1 MNRCIDVNIRVTL
14 VSIVFVLCTVYSTS
28 QILFIKSDGDSLV
41 KAGIDLIYNV
51 KFDSAHQKFEAVKR
65 MYPLHPAGY
74 FMDAMVDWW
83 RISLDRSTKKYDKQ
97 FLDKIQRVLDVCETA
112 IGKDRSDVVALF
124 FKGGAL
130 GFRGRYWALRED
142 WLSAADDG
150 STALPILQECQKI
163 APSNRD
169 IMIGTGIYNYFAA
182 MMPEKYPMLKPVMM
196 FLPSGDKKIGILQ
209 LRAAANSAKYA
220 AVEAKVVLVQLYY
233 DFEQSPSEAL
243 PYAKELAQQ
252 YPDNPYFQRAFGRCL
267 VQLGP
272 LDTMEILWRNV
283 IISCLNKRT
292 GYDRHAAR
300 EALYYVGLSRMLHN
314 DYDMA
319 LKYFYKCDEASRILD
334 QDPSGFMVKLNLKIG
349 QIYDIQGKR
358 SLAVAQYQKV
368 KSWRDYTGSQAEADR
383 YLNEPYRR

>member
-1 MNRCIDVNIRVTL
+1 MNKKFSAFLILSIL
-14 VSIVFVLCTVYSTS
+14 VCFVSPNSTA
-28 QILFIKSDGDSLV
+28 QILFIKSDGDTLV
-41 KAGIDLIYNV
+41 RRGIELIYNV
-51 KFDSAHQKFEAVKR
+51 KFDSAHQMFESVKK
-65 MYPLHPAGY
+65 MYPKHPAGY

-83 RISLDRSTKKYDKQ
+83 RVSFDRSTRSYDQ
-97 FLDKIQRVLDVCETA
+97 VFLNKIQKVLTVCEKA
-112 IGKDRSDVVALF
+112 IEEDPSDIVALF

-130 GFRGRYWALRED
+130 GFRGRYYALRED

-150 STALPILQECQKI
+150 ATALPILQECQKI

-182 MMPEKYPMLKPVMM
+182 MMPEKYPLLKPVMM

-209 LRAAANSAKYA
+209 LRAAAKSAKYA
-220 AVEAKVVLVQLYY
+220 AVEAKAVLVQLYY
-233 DFEQSPSEAL
+233 DFENSPSEAIV
-243 PYAKELAQQ
+243 YARDLANS
-252 YPDNPYFQRAFGRCL
+252 YPNNPYFQRAFGRCL

-283 IISCLNKRT
+283 TLACLDKKA

-300 EALYYVGLSRMLHN
+300 EALYYVGLSRMLHS
-314 DYDMA
+314 DYDLA
-319 LKYFYKCDEASRILD
+319 LRYFYKCDEASRILD

-349 QIYDIQGKR
+349 QIYDILDKR

-368 KSWRDYTGSQAEADR
+368 LAWRDYSGSIAEAQK
-383 YLNEPYRR
+383 YLSEPYKR